1 MRNKYDFRD
10 VIFKQ
15 LYEIMSKDKNV
26 ILLTNDMGALGVDR
40 IKEKF
45 TNQFIN
51 VGIAEQNIIGLA
63 SGLASTGYKVIIY
76 GIISHII
83 FRSLEQ
89 IKLDICLPELPVT
102 LIGIGSGLSYGND
115 GPTHHAVEDIG
126 IMRILP
132 NINIFNPS
140 DSISAKHSL
149 IYSINNKKPSFIR
162 LDKEKLTNIYKSIN
176 EIKRG
181 FKIHGNNSEGLII
194 STGFM
199 IRYAL
204 EIQNK
209 LKIKNINV
217 SVMDIIHL
225 NPINKSLTKIIKN
238 YKWIIFIDEAFENG
252 SLIEI
257 LHDSFINKKY
267 KFVKSF
273 NLGSKY
279 FFGSATRKYVF
290 AKRSI
295 SVKKIVNFAIKNI
308 KI

>member
-1 MRNKYDFRD
+1 MKNKYDFRD
-10 VIFKQ
+10 IIFQ
-15 LYEIMSKDKNV
+15 ELYEIMSNDKDI

-40 IKEKF
+40 IKDKF
-45 TNQFIN
+45 RNQFIN
-51 VGIAEQNIIGLA
+51 VGIAEQNIIGIA
-63 SGLASTGYKVIIY
+63 SGLASTGYKVIVY
-76 GIISHII
+76 GIISHLI

-89 IKLDICLPELPVT
+89 IKLDICLPELPIT

-140 DSISAKHSL
+140 DSTSAKHSL
-149 IYSINNKKPSFIR
+149 IYSINYKKPSFIR

-176 EIKRG
+176 EIKSG
-181 FKIHGNNSEGLII
+181 FKIHGKNSEGLII
-194 STGFM
+194 STGLM
-199 IRYAL
+199 VRYAL
-204 EIQNK
+204 DIQNE

-238 YKWIIFIDEAFENG
+238 YNWIIFIDEAFEHG

-257 LHDSFINKKY
+257 LHASLINQKY

-290 AKRSI
+290 SKRSI
-295 SVKKIVNFAIKNI
+295 SVKKIVNFVIKNI